1 MFSQTLALQIRNHSL
16 VCFPV
21 MVCLCWMHTRGT
33 ALPDGLRHDS
43 AMSSHCRSR
52 PTMTFLV
59 VWHLARFT
67 SLSHSHNLWA
77 NFNPSL
83 SFLFIFFVAFGCP
96 SLLQIW
102 KRHALFRKCPFHF
115 MMETQLFGAL
125 SVLVFL
131 TRACASAPVKVTE
144 FAPYDQLVSSP
155 PLLARSHSQCSP
167 TGLKQRLSVSMVR
180 LG

>member
-1 MFSQTLALQIRNHSL
+1 MFSQTLALQIHNHSL

-33 ALPDGLRHDS
+33 ALPDDLRHDS
-43 AMSSHCRSR
+43 AVLSLFRSH

-59 VWHLARFT
+59 VWHLPRFA
-67 SLSHSHNLWA
+67 SLSHSQILWA
-77 NFNPSL
+77 NFNPSFFF
-83 SFLFIFFVAFGCP
+83 FLAVFGWP

-102 KRHALFRKCPFHF
+102 KRHALFSKCPFHF
-115 MMETQLFGAL
+115 MMEMKLFDAL
-125 SVLVFL
+125 SLLVFL
-131 TRACASAPVKVTE
+131 TCACATAPMKVIE
-144 FAPYDQLVSSP
+144 FAAHNQLVSSP